1 MENPNGAVSSK
12 KNSILNKI
20 IKVVLPLVLG
30 IYIVY
35 YLINKIDPHELWAV
49 LKSANWAILLFS
61 LIFGLLGN
69 TIRAYRWSLF
79 INPLGYSPRL
89 SNLCFAIYGGYAV
102 NLAIP
107 RAGEI
112 WKCGMTAK
120 VEKIPF
126 TKLFGTMI
134 LDRIFDMFTVVF
146 ISIAAFIINMQ
157 FFMSQLEQNKSTFDV
172 VMMILKSPILYIAIV
187 AAIITTYI
195 VFKFFKENIIV
206 VKVKNFIS
214 GMINDMKTIWHMK
227 TKGRLLLSTIGIW
240 GSYFLYFYITFYAF
254 DFTENLGITAGLITF
269 ALSSLS
275 MIIPS
280 NGGLGPWQIAV
291 IASLMLYGVGELNA
305 TAFATG
311 VFAVQSIIWTT
322 FCGLFGIAALA
333 IKNRNKK

>member
-1 MENPNGAVSSK
+1 MDDPEKEKNPSKSS
-12 KNSILNKI
+12 NLNKF
-20 IKVVLPLVLG
+20 IKVVLPLLLG

-35 YLINKIDPHELWAV
+35 YLINKIDVHELWAV
-49 LKSANWAILLFS
+49 LKGANWSILLFS
-61 LIFGLLGN
+61 LLFGLLGN
-69 TIRAYRWSLF
+69 SIRGYRWMLF
-79 INPLGYSPRL
+79 IKPLGYSPKL

-157 FFMSQLEQNKSTFDV
+157 FFISQLEQNKSTFDFI
-172 VMMILKSPILYIAIV
+172 MMILKSPILYIAIV
-187 AAIITTYI
+187 AAVITTYI

-206 VKVKNFIS
+206 KKVRNFIAS
-214 GMINDMKTIWHMK
+214 MINDMKTIWHMK
-227 TKGRLLLSTIGIW
+227 TKGRLLLATIAIW
-240 GSYFLYFYITFYAF
+240 GSYFLYFYTTFYAF
-254 DFTENLGITAGLITF
+254 SFTENLGITAGLITF

-291 IASLMLYGVGELNA
+291 IASLMLYGVSELNA

-311 VFAVQSIIWTT
+311 VFAIQSIIWTIV
-322 FCGLFGIAALA
+322 CGLFGIIALA
-333 IKNRNKK
+333 VKNRNSN